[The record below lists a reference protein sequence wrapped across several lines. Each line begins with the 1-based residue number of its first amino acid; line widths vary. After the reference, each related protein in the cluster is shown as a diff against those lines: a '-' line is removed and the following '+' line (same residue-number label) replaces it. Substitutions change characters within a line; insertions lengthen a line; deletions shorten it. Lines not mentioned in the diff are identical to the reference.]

1 METLLDSQIKF
12 LVFAHHKCVL
22 DSYEEKMSKKRIGYM
37 RIDGKTPQNQKHSNI
52 ISFQNDSSCR
62 VALLSITAAYQ
73 GITLTAAS
81 VVVFAEYYW
90 TPGIIIQAEDRVH
103 RVGQEASNVTVYY
116 LHCDKT
122 IDKSMAKYIGNHLGV
137 NTLSFRGERQSD
149 IQRSEQCLIR
159 VSIS

>member
-1 METLLDSQIKF
+1 
-12 LVFAHHKCVL
+12 
-22 DSYEEKMSKKRIGYM
+22 M
-37 RIDGKTPQNQKHSNI
+37 RIDGKTSQNQKHSNI
-52 ISFQNDSSCR
+52 TLFQNDSSCR

-116 LHCDKT
+116 LH
-122 IDKSMAKYIGNHLGV
+122 
-137 NTLSFRGERQSD
+137 
-149 IQRSEQCLIR
+149 
-159 VSIS
+159 

>member
-22 DSYEEKMSKKRIGYM
+22 DAYEEKMSKKRIGYM

-52 ISFQNDSSCR
+52 ISFQNESSCR

-122 IDKSMAKYIGNHLGV
+122 IDKSMAKYIGNHLKV
-137 NTLSFRGERQSD
+137 NTL
-149 IQRSEQCLIR
+149 
-159 VSIS
+159 